1 MKNDKPIFLILC
13 TILIAISYIFIYER
27 NSMSK
32 EIIFT
37 EKAPKAIGPY
47 SQAVKANGFLFVS
60 GQIPLNPATGDLMNA
75 SIEDQAEQ
83 VIKNLTSICEAA
95 NLTLSDI
102 VKLTIYITDMKDFA
116 VVNAAMLK
124 HFKEP
129 YPARATVEVSALPL
143 GVNVEMD
150 AILLAHD

>member
-60 GQIPLNPATGDLMNA
+60 GQIPLNPETGDLMNA

-150 AILLAHD
+150 AILLTHD

>member
-1 MKNDKPIFLILC
+1 
-13 TILIAISYIFIYER
+13 
-27 NSMSK
+27 MSK

-116 VVNAAMLK
+116 VVNEAMLK

>member
-13 TILIAISYIFIYER
+13 TILIAISYIFIYEI

-116 VVNAAMLK
+116 VVNEAMLK